1 MIKYLFIYRNPSDEH
16 EPSPEE
22 IQAALEHWGAW
33 IGKYS
38 ASGNVV
44 DGGDG
49 LKASGRVIR
58 NGGVVSDGP
67 FAESKEV
74 LGGYSI
80 IAAQNYDEALRIAK
94 ECPCLMS
101 EGSIEIRELAGFN

>member
-1 MIKYLFIYRNPSDEH
+1 MIKYLFVYRNPQDDAQ
-16 EPSPEE
+16 PSAEE
-22 IQAALEHWGAW
+22 IQAALEHWGQW

-38 ASGNVV
+38 ASGNIV

-58 NGGVVSDGP
+58 HGGLISDGP

-74 LGGYSI
+74 LGGYSV
-80 IAAQNYDEALRIAK
+80 IAARNYEEALQIAR